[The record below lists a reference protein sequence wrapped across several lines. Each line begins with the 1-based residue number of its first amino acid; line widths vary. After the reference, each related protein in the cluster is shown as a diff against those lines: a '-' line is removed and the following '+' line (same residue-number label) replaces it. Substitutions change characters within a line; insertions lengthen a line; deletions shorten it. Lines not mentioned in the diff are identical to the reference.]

1 MAASCDEIDELVGM
15 PSTAI
20 ARAWAHKTAS
30 VAEGALG
37 GIMGDPSVWT
47 RQLPAHTRPHS
58 LGIVC
63 AVVVGSRACDGASPL
78 PGTGT
83 SRRRRSHTLAAT
95 GCTLD
100 WLAHS
105 CCGHVCWGLQHG
117 VLPYVQYGAYGLAS
131 PPPIPPSAAR
141 STGSC
146 IVLHVTLQRSS
157 LLESPETLLLRRWHD
172 DSLASPDV
180 ETCTPDGL
188 LETAI
193 AFLLWAAARL
203 ANSAAL
209 VDVTLPARAQSPQS
223 TP

>member
-1 MAASCDEIDELVGM
+1 
-15 PSTAI
+15 
-20 ARAWAHKTAS
+20 
-30 VAEGALG
+30 
-37 GIMGDPSVWT
+37 MGDPSVWT

-63 AVVVGSRACDGASPL
+63 ADVVGSRACDGASPL

-117 VLPYVQYGAYGLAS
+117 VLPFVQYGAYGLAS

-180 ETCTPDGL
+180 EMYARRSSRNGHRLPSLGRSEVGELRCSRGRD
-188 LETAI
+188 
-193 AFLLWAAARL
+193 AACP
-203 ANSAAL
+203 SAESA
-209 VDVTLPARAQSPQS
+209 VRSPPRSQ
-223 TP
+223 